1 MDGVLQ
7 NLATNENSGQLLEN
21 LGSLFAGSEQN
32 SKANSK
38 KKTGGNYSIYLR
50 SWLIIVKF

>member
-32 SKANSK
+32 PKADSNK
-38 KKTGGNYSIYLR
+38 KPGGNYSINLR
-50 SWLIIVKF
+50 S